1 MVRVGAAEMVAD
13 ADCTVAVVAPIVEGI
28 LLDGERLET
37 MAGAAREAGRRDAS
51 ARIVDLIEGC
61 IRD

>member
-1 MVRVGAAEMVAD
+1 
-13 ADCTVAVVAPIVEGI
+13 VAPIVEGI